1 MGSLPESPE
10 YTGVPTDEALVET
23 GQTKIDW
30 KGPLNLT
37 SINPIKLYSN
47 ESFNPVSLQSIPCV
61 VTTIK
66 EIADGFKIHE
76 VRPKQNIW
84 LQKKVNKIHIVSGPI
99 GVALQCKVEMITNIR
114 RDRRSLQKAILH
126 LSEIK
131 NAVTEFGEELP
142 ELSKNRLHVIAETAN
157 TPNLQ
162 TIEKRVAK
170 IYLKPK
176 APFSTQYNQTSDLVE
191 SIARFWPQQQ
201 RQELPLSTAKILT
214 IIHDRN
220 GRKTNKAAA
229 NTTNTHTSGI
239 IYDSYIETHR
249 IPTLGIFSHLEN
261 YCIILKL
268 FLAWL

>member
-1 MGSLPESPE
+1 MGSPPESPE

-23 GQTKIDW
+23 DQTKIDW

-37 SINPIKLYSN
+37 AINPIKLYSN

-66 EIADGFKIHE
+66 EIADEFKIHE
-76 VRPKQNIW
+76 IRPKQNIW

-99 GVALQCKVEMITNIR
+99 GIVLQCKKEMITNIR

-157 TPNLQ
+157 TPNLH

-176 APFSTQYNQTSDLVE
+176 APFAT
-191 SIARFWPQQQ
+191 
-201 RQELPLSTAKILT
+201 
-214 IIHDRN
+214 
-220 GRKTNKAAA
+220 
-229 NTTNTHTSGI
+229 
-239 IYDSYIETHR
+239 
-249 IPTLGIFSHLEN
+249 
-261 YCIILKL
+261 
-268 FLAWL
+268 